1 MRHRSR
7 ELLTIYIAFVFLAP
21 GIPGQLPG
29 SWELLV
35 PNAGIASMHTAV
47 TYQGTVILLDR
58 TDVGVSKIE
67 LANGVCRDNP
77 EDKILTHDCTA
88 HSVLY
93 DPATNTIRP
102 LTIFTDTWCSSG
114 AFVTNGTMMQT
125 GGDLDGIRKIRYFVP
140 CPTDGTC
147 DWVEATDQALQADR
161 WYSTNQLLP
170 DGRVIVVGGRN
181 EFTVE
186 FVPAAPGENK
196 IWMPFL
202 KETTNMEMDNLYPY
216 VHLLPDGNLFIFANR
231 DSILYDYKENA
242 VLRKYPTIPGG
253 PRNYPSAGSSVL
265 LPLTADTGFS
275 TAEVLICG
283 GAQYGAFLNPP
294 AQLPASD
301 TCGRMTVTDTSP
313 VWNMETMP
321 FPRNMGDMILLPSRD
336 VLIINGAQ
344 AGSQGF
350 GLAWFPCFNP
360 LLYQPKVIQGLRF
373 MVLSP
378 TTVARMYH
386 STANLL
392 PDGRILLAGSN
403 SHYFY
408 TFDGDFPTELRLE
421 AFSPEYLSPDL
432 ASLRPT
438 IIGTPVFLFHNLD
451 FTVTITSPSPLTDIV
466 ELNLISAPFT
476 THSYAQGQRLLQL
489 SVLNPV
495 PLGDNSYSIT
505 GSAPPNGNVAPA
517 GYYMLFAVNQGVP
530 SIAVWVQVRS

>member
-1 MRHRSR
+1 
-7 ELLTIYIAFVFLAP
+7 
-21 GIPGQLPG
+21 
-29 SWELLV
+29 
-35 PNAGIASMHTAV
+35 MHTAV
-47 TYQGTVILLDR
+47 TYDGTVILLDR
-58 TDVGVSKIE
+58 TDVGASKIN
-67 LANGVCRDNP
+67 LANGFCRDDP
-77 EDKILTHDCTA
+77 QDQTLTHDCTA

-102 LTIFTDTWCSSG
+102 LTILTDTWCSSG
-114 AFVTNGTMMQT
+114 AFVANGTMVQT

-140 CPTDGTC
+140 CPAGGSC
-147 DWVEATDQALQADR
+147 DWVEATDQSLQADR

-170 DGRVIVVGGRN
+170 DGRMIVVGGRN

-186 FVPAAPGENK
+186 FVPAAPGEGK
-196 IWMPFL
+196 IWLQFL
-202 KETTNMEMDNLYPY
+202 KDTNDMEMDNLYPY

-231 DSILYDYKENA
+231 DSILYNYRSNA
-242 VLRKYPTIPGG
+242 VLRTYPTIPGG

-265 LPLTADTGFS
+265 LPLTAENGFS
-275 TAEVLICG
+275 TAEVMICG

-294 AQLPASD
+294 AQMPASN
-301 TCGRMTVTDTSP
+301 TCGRMTVTDPSP

-321 FPRNMGDMILLPSRD
+321 SPRNMGDMILLPSRD

-350 GLAWFPCFNP
+350 GLAWFPCLNP
-360 LLYQPKVIQGLRF
+360 VLYQPKAGQGLRF

-378 TTVARMYH
+378 TTIPRMYH

-403 SHYFY
+403 THYYY

-421 AFSPEYLSPDL
+421 AFSPEYLSPNL

-438 IIGTPVFLFHNLD
+438 IIGTPVFLFYNLA
-451 FTVTITSPSPLTDIV
+451 FTVTITTPIPVTGIV

-476 THSYAQGQRLLQL
+476 THSYGQGQRLLQL
-489 SVLNPV
+489 SVQSAM
-495 PLGDNSYSIT
+495 PLGDNTYSIT
-505 GSAPPNGNVAPA
+505 GSAPPNSNVAPA
-517 GYYMLFAVNQGVP
+517 GYYMMFAVNQGIP
-530 SIAVWVQVRS
+530 SIAVWVQIRS